1 MPTTQQEKLIA
12 FFQKYKK
19 VSYKKGRTILNS
31 QDTPQGVY
39 YVQKGFVK
47 DSTDSR
53 DGKSITLILFKEG
66 DIFPYSW
73 IFNDIPNSHTFES
86 YTDTII
92 FRAPKDEFLKFLL
105 ENPDV
110 FLKVTQRILLRLR
123 GILQRLQDFAFG
135 SAHERIASI
144 FAIMAERFGEK
155 QKEGTVIT
163 IPLSHREIAELVGLT
178 RETASIEIKKLE
190 KDNIILRKSK
200 YYLVKNL
207 KTLLK
212 NSPSRFS

>member
-1 MPTTQQEKLIA
+1 MPTTQQEKLIS

-19 VSYKKGRTILNS
+19 VSYKKGRIIINS

-47 DSTDSR
+47 DSADSR

-66 DIFPYSW
+66 DIFPYNW
-73 IFNDIPNSHTFES
+73 VFNDIQNFHTFES
-86 YTDTII
+86 YTDSTIL
-92 FRAPKDEFLKFLL
+92 RAPKEEFVEFLLK
-105 ENPDV
+105 NPDV
-110 FLKVTQRILLRLR
+110 SLAVTQRILLRLR

-135 SAHERIASI
+135 SAYERISSI
-144 FAIMAERFGEK
+144 LVITAERFGEK
-155 QKEGTVIT
+155 QKDGIRIT
-163 IPLSHREIAELVGLT
+163 IPLSHREIAELVGIT

-200 YYLVKNL
+200 YYLVKDI
-207 KTLLK
+207 KTLRK
-212 NSPSRFS
+212 NSPSRFG